1 MNMHELYMSQNAV
14 EGALHYSHIFRDRQR
29 LFAALKSDEKQEFS
43 KSKFKFKCIFS
54 KTLDSWMGTNQLR
67 INWDMDMDE
76 NFYGPGEHANLG
88 HFQF

>member
-1 MNMHELYMSQNAV
+1 
-14 EGALHYSHIFRDRQR
+14 
-29 LFAALKSDEKQEFS
+29 
-43 KSKFKFKCIFS
+43 
-54 KTLDSWMGTNQLR
+54 MGTNQLR